1 MDVLELLPFL
11 REQPELVQRAVI
23 FAAPFVAALVLIIAL
38 RWLMTLLIL
47 RPLRHIVRR
56 SASDVY
62 DRLLEASISPLRLA
76 ALGMALMLVTVI
88 FAFEAT
94 VNDIAVTV
102 GRATLICA
110 AVFAITR
117 WFDVLTLRPDA
128 FARVTGWTIPERLLP
143 FLNTLVKYLII
154 ALGAII
160 VLQELRFDVA
170 ALIASLG
177 VIGIGVSLAS
187 QDTVS
192 NLFGFAAI
200 VSDDPFKVGDFIR
213 TPSISGIVESV
224 GARSTRVRQLD
235 QALLTVPN
243 NHLTNAVVTNISRM
257 EKRRLDLTLNFT
269 YSASAEQM
277 RQAVTRIGDMLAEC
291 DDIDSDSVIVHFVDF
306 AASSL
311 DVRVIA
317 QVLQPDWR
325 AFTALKEE
333 LLFEIM
339 RIVEELGIEFAFPS
353 QSLYIESAPDTE
365 PTPHADPRHA
375 GSQPAEPAQP

>member
-94 VNDIAVTV
+94 VNDIAITV

-325 AFTALKEE
+325 AFTALKQE

-339 RIVEELGIEFAFPS
+339 RIVEELGIDFAFPS
-353 QSLYIESAPDTE
+353 QSLYIESAPDSAA
-365 PTPHADPRHA
+365 PHADPRHA
-375 GSQPAEPAQP
+375 SSQPAEPAQP